1 MPYAGATK
9 HEMRGSDMKEY
20 RKLFLSILI
29 TAAMLFSLSSCI
41 PVTIHLEDEDES
53 SEETSKDDEDETSS
67 DEPTEDAE
75 DETTATEPVEEPSL
89 STEDK
94 VNAMYY
100 VISPLAYVLTY
111 ESETHEYD
119 PEDVN
124 FVASTLFIASSMF
137 STSGIFR
144 TAVWN
149 SEGYLEV
156 PYAEMEEL
164 GHACFSVLLDDIT
177 SGDDYERMSYDASA
191 GIFYVGGGD
200 GFYDASIETFRELSD
215 GSIEVTFDVWDPDDG
230 TLAARYIFILIDNE
244 YSQTIEAPL
253 FPCSVE
259 EVTFVA

>member
-1 MPYAGATK
+1 MKK
-9 HEMRGSDMKEY
+9 HLILS
-20 RKLFLSILI
+20 LSILVS
-29 TAAMLFSLSSCI
+29 AAMLFSLSSCM
-41 PVTIHLEDEDES
+41 PFTIDLGDEDAS
-53 SEETSKDDEDETSS
+53 SAETSADEDETAS
-67 DEPTEDAE
+67 DEPTEDEE
-75 DETTATEPVEEPSL
+75 DETAATEGIEDETAATEPVEEPDL
-89 STEDK
+89 STEDT

-100 VISPLAYVLTY
+100 VIAPLAYVLTY
-111 ESETHEYD
+111 ESETHVYD
-119 PEDVN
+119 PDDVN

-137 STSGIFR
+137 SHSGIFR
-144 TAVWN
+144 TATWN

-164 GHACFSVLLDDIT
+164 GHACFSDLLDDFT
-177 SGDDYERMSYDASA
+177 SGDDYERMSYDASV

-230 TLAARYIFILIDNE
+230 TLVARYVFILIENE

-259 EVTFVA
+259 EVTWVA